1 MVRCTL
7 AAFILED
14 RRKKRAQ
21 IKRSKKKE
29 RKLNDAMC
37 AHLWVL
43 YVIAEPCAQKNIVFG
58 TPLEFITGDFT
69 PEIFL
74 LMSIKPKRK
83 HSQVYK
89 NSKHFKKQNPCSFAK
104 ILCKITCNYSKVKFF
119 QVCNFFGKH
128 HYVYLLRQV
137 VETVGCSLVAYILA

>member
-58 TPLEFITGDFT
+58 TPLEFITGEIT
-69 PEIFL
+69 PKLFS
-74 LMSIKPKRK
+74 LMSIKPKLK
-83 HSQVYK
+83 HSQFYK
-89 NSKHFKKQNPCSFAK
+89 NSKYFKKQNPLSFAK
-104 ILCKITCNYSKVKFF
+104 ILCKSTCNYSKVKFF
-119 QVCNFFGKH
+119 QVSNFFQREMT
-128 HYVYLLRQV
+128 YRSVRCVL
-137 VETVGCSLVAYILA
+137 

>member
-21 IKRSKKKE
+21 IKKKE

-43 YVIAEPCAQKNIVFG
+43 YVIAEPCAQKNIVLG
-58 TPLEFITGDFT
+58 TPLEFITGEIT
-69 PEIFL
+69 PELFP
-74 LMSIKPKRK
+74 LMAIKSKQK
-83 HSQVYK
+83 HSQIYK
-89 NSKHFKKQNPCSFAK
+89 NS
-104 ILCKITCNYSKVKFF
+104 
-119 QVCNFFGKH
+119 
-128 HYVYLLRQV
+128 
-137 VETVGCSLVAYILA
+137 TV

>member
-58 TPLEFITGDFT
+58 TPLEFITGEIT
-69 PEIFL
+69 PELFS
-74 LMSIKPKRK
+74 LMSIKPK
-83 HSQVYK
+83 HSQIYK
-89 NSKHFKKQNPCSFAK
+89 KSKYFKKQNPLSFAK

-119 QVCNFFGKH
+119 QVSNFFQREMT
-128 HYVYLLRQV
+128 YRSVRCVL
-137 VETVGCSLVAYILA
+137 

>member
-58 TPLEFITGDFT
+58 TPLEFITGEVT
-69 PEIFL
+69 PELFS
-74 LMSIKPKRK
+74 LMSILK
-83 HSQVYK
+83 
-89 NSKHFKKQNPCSFAK
+89 AK
-104 ILCKITCNYSKVKFF
+104 TKTFTDL
-119 QVCNFFGKH
+119 
-128 HYVYLLRQV
+128 
-137 VETVGCSLVAYILA
+137 

>member
-58 TPLEFITGDFT
+58 TPLEFITGEIT
-69 PEIFL
+69 PEL
-74 LMSIKPKRK
+74 YSLMSIKPKRK
-83 HSQVYK
+83 HSQIYK
-89 NSKHFKKQNPCSFAK
+89 NSTTYFCKNL
-104 ILCKITCNYSKVKFF
+104 ILN
-119 QVCNFFGKH
+119 H
-128 HYVYLLRQV
+128 L
-137 VETVGCSLVAYILA
+137 

>member
-58 TPLEFITGDFT
+58 TPLEFITGEIT
-69 PEIFL
+69 PELFP
-74 LMSIKPKRK
+74 LMAIKSKQK
-83 HSQVYK
+83 HSQIYK
-89 NSKHFKKQNPCSFAK
+89 NSKYFKKQNPHHIAK
-104 ILCKITCNYSKVKFF
+104 ILYKITCDYSKSKFF
-119 QVCNFFGKH
+119 RVSNFFGKH
-128 HYVYLLRQV
+128 HHF
-137 VETVGCSLVAYILA
+137 IF

>member
-58 TPLEFITGDFT
+58 TPLEFITGEIT
-69 PEIFL
+69 PELFS
-74 LMSIKPKRK
+74 LMSIQPKRK
-83 HSQVYK
+83 HLQ
-89 NSKHFKKQNPCSFAK
+89 
-104 ILCKITCNYSKVKFF
+104 CKF
-119 QVCNFFGKH
+119 NFGPS
-128 HYVYLLRQV
+128 LLKGLSPKPSGDCIPYG
-137 VETVGCSLVAYILA
+137 EEK

>member
-58 TPLEFITGDFT
+58 TPLEFITGEIT
-69 PEIFL
+69 PELFS
-74 LMSIKPKRK
+74 LMSILSHNDNIRRFIRIL
-83 HSQVYK
+83 
-89 NSKHFKKQNPCSFAK
+89 SKYFIKQNPLSFEK
-104 ILCKITCNYSKVKFF
+104 IL
-119 QVCNFFGKH
+119 
-128 HYVYLLRQV
+128 
-137 VETVGCSLVAYILA
+137 